1 MPESKKKSN
10 SRKHA
15 GEGTPQSADTQACL
29 IVGIGASAGGLKA
42 LKAFFSSM
50 PIDTCMAFVVVP
62 HLDPT
67 HQSLMHEL
75 LARETRMPVC
85 EAEEGMTVERSHVY
99 IIPPARYLTISDDT
113 LHLIEPQESRGTQ
126 TAIDHFLRSLARDQ
140 QERTVGIILSGT
152 GSHGSAGL
160 KEIKLAGGMVMVQ
173 QPQSA
178 EYDQMPRSAIATGVA
193 DYVLP
198 PEQMPEALVK
208 YTNHP
213 YLRQPPDAATSSDMQ
228 NDLNRILD
236 ILRTRTRHDFR
247 SYRKNML
254 MRRVQ
259 RRMSLCHI
267 EKFPDY
273 LDYLRENTGEVTALV
288 KDLLIGVT
296 GFFREPEAFEVLA
309 QQVIPDLVARSCA
322 ATDTGRPVRVWV
334 PGCTTGE
341 EAYSLAMLF
350 SEQFDAMNKPPNF
363 QIFASDID
371 EESLS
376 IARMGIY
383 PASNTANI
391 PAQRLQRFFVRIDE
405 HHYQVTKRLRE
416 YIVFAAQNLISDA
429 PFSKLDLV
437 SCRNLL
443 IYLEPEVQ
451 QKVIALFH
459 FALDENGYLLLGPAE
474 SIGPAAD
481 MFEPVSRKWRVY
493 RRIGAMRPERVNIP
507 IVTTGERR
515 LQPWYREPA
524 ARRPLD
530 FSRLMQQLALEELA
544 PASVLMT
551 RTYAILGFL
560 GPTVNYLEFPSGE
573 PTLDLMS
580 LARPGLSTRI
590 RVACRKAIHAGY
602 AVTDAGARVKR
613 NGSYVP
619 CILTVRPLTEPKEAE
634 GLLLVSFQDR
644 PEEGAVAREALTEAG
659 EAGLVQQLEYELK
672 ATHDDLQ
679 STIEELESS
688 NEELKAS
695 NEEVMS
701 MNEELQSANEE
712 LETSKEELQSLNEEL
727 VTLNQQLQEKVDEL
741 EHANNDITNLLTS
754 SEVATVFLD
763 TELRIKRFTPPTAKL
778 LKLLPTDVG
787 RPFGDFSMKFHDATL
802 LKDCR
807 RVLENLKT
815 MEHEIAA
822 DDQHCYLRRIL
833 PYRTADNRID
843 GVVIMFI
850 DITGRVA
857 AEARSRLFATIL
869 QDSNDAITVQDFEGR
884 ITAWNRGAERMY
896 GYSEAEALSMNT
908 LNIVP
913 PDRHAEAMDLVKRI
927 AAGEN
932 VQSFETQRLTRDGR
946 TLDVWLTL
954 TRVNDAAGTPV
965 ALSTTERDITASKR
979 AREELRELN
988 ESLEQHI
995 TERTAELQRR
1005 EQEFHTLAD
1014 NVPALFSYLDADQ
1027 RYRYV
1032 NHRYEEHWKRPMAEI
1047 IGRTAE
1053 ELLGPAGYSVARPH
1067 IEAVLSGRP
1076 VTYEAEFEYADA
1088 PRSMQVRYVP
1098 DIDATGR
1105 VQGFFAL
1112 VNDITEIKQAEAEIR
1127 EREQRLRII
1136 LETAPDVIITIEAHG
1151 EIIAFNRAAEVTFGY
1166 SADEAIGRNVSM
1178 LMPSPY
1184 REEHDGYLARYQETH
1199 ESRVFG
1205 KRRQVPGRR
1214 KDGSTFPLELTV
1226 SEIDHRGLFVGII
1239 RDISL
1244 QRELEK
1250 EVIHVSTF
1258 EQERIGQELHDGLGQ
1273 RLTGLSLMVESLR
1286 QALNKQQLPEAATAA
1301 EIIEQLRSATRETR
1315 AIAHGLVP
1323 VPLTA
1328 QGLSDALRKL
1338 TKETQAATGIS
1349 CRFTT
1354 RSRGGV
1360 VVEDRAIAM
1369 QLYRIA
1375 QEMIH
1380 NAVRHAQAS
1389 HITLSLNRKDRQL
1402 ELSVSDDG
1410 KGFQP
1415 DSGEKDGYGLRIMRY
1430 RAAMIGCELTID
1442 STPGKGTVA
1451 RCILPC

>member
-1 MPESKKKSN
+1 M
-10 SRKHA
+10 
-15 GEGTPQSADTQACL
+15 
-29 IVGIGASAGGLKA
+29 
-42 LKAFFSSM
+42 
-50 PIDTCMAFVVVP
+50 
-62 HLDPT
+62 
-67 HQSLMHEL
+67 
-75 LARETRMPVC
+75 
-85 EAEEGMTVERSHVY
+85 
-99 IIPPARYLTISDDT
+99 
-113 LHLIEPQESRGTQ
+113 
-126 TAIDHFLRSLARDQ
+126 
-140 QERTVGIILSGT
+140 
-152 GSHGSAGL
+152 
-160 KEIKLAGGMVMVQ
+160 
-173 QPQSA
+173 
-178 EYDQMPRSAIATGVA
+178 A

-208 YTNHP
+208 YANHP
-213 YLRQPPDAATSSDMQ
+213 YLRQPPAAATTSEMQ
-228 NDLNRILD
+228 KDLNRILD
-236 ILRTRTRHDFR
+236 ILRTRTRHDFS
-247 SYRKNML
+247 SYRKNMF

-309 QQVIPDLVARSCA
+309 QHVIPDLVARSCA

-341 EAYSLAMLF
+341 EAYSLAILF
-350 SEQFDAMNKPPNF
+350 SEQFDAMNKPVNF
-363 QIFASDID
+363 QIFACDID

-383 PASNTANI
+383 PASNTVNI

-405 HHYQVTKRLRE
+405 HHYQVTKQLRE
-416 YIVFAAQNLISDA
+416 SIVFARQNLISDA

-474 SIGPAAD
+474 SIGSAAD

-493 RRIGAMRPERVNIP
+493 RRIGPVRPERVNIP
-507 IVTTGERR
+507 IVTAGERR
-515 LQPWYREPA
+515 LQPWYREPT

-530 FSRLMQQLALEELA
+530 FSSLMQQLVLEELA

-580 LARPGLSTRI
+580 LARPGLPTRI
-590 RVACRKAIHAGY
+590 RVACRKAIHAGH
-602 AVTDAGARVKR
+602 VITDAGARVKR

-619 CILTVRPLTEPKEAE
+619 CTLTVRPLTEPKEAE
-634 GLLLVSFQDR
+634 GLLLVTFQDR

-672 ATHDDLQ
+672 ATHDDFQ
-679 STIEELESS
+679 STLEELESS
-688 NEELKAS
+688 NEELKVS

-712 LETSKEELQSLNEEL
+712 LETSKEELQYLNEEL

-741 EHANNDITNLLTS
+741 EQANNDITNLLTS
-754 SEVATVFLD
+754 SEIATVFLD
-763 TELRIKRFTPPTAKL
+763 TELRIKRFTPPTVKL
-778 LKLLPTDVG
+778 LNLKNSDVG
-787 RPFGDFSMKFHDATL
+787 RSFSDFSMKFHDPSL
-802 LKDCR
+802 LEDCR

-815 MEHEIAA
+815 IEQEIQT
-822 DDQHCYLRRIL
+822 DDQHCYLRHIL

-850 DITGRVA
+850 DITERVT
-857 AEARSRLFATIL
+857 AEARSRLFSTIL
-869 QDSNDAITVQDFEGR
+869 QDSNDAITVQDFDGR
-884 ITAWNRGAERMY
+884 ITTWNRGAERMY
-896 GYSEAEALSMNT
+896 GYSEAEALNMNAR
-908 LNIVP
+908 NIVP
-913 PDRHAEAMDLVKRI
+913 PDRHAEALDLMKRI

-932 VQSFETQRLTRDGR
+932 IQSFQTQHLTRDGR

-954 TRVNDAAGTPV
+954 TRVNDAAGMPV
-965 ALSTTERDITASKR
+965 ALSTTESDITASKQASEKSR
-979 AREELRELN
+979 QLNEEL
-988 ESLEQHI
+988 EQRIIEHA
-995 TERTAELQRR
+995 AELQRR

-1032 NHRYEEHWKRPMAEI
+1032 NHRFEEHWKRPMAEI
-1047 IGRTAE
+1047 IGMTAE

-1098 DIDATGR
+1098 DIDTTGR

-1136 LETAPDVIITIEAHG
+1136 LETAPDVIITIGAHG

-1184 REEHDGYLARYQETH
+1184 REEHDGYLARYLETH

-1239 RDISL
+1239 RDIST

-1286 QALNKQQLPEAATAA
+1286 QTLNKQQLPDAATAA
-1301 EIIEQLRSATRETR
+1301 EIIEQLRTATRETR

-1323 VPLTA
+1323 VPLTE

-1338 TKETQAATGIS
+1338 AKETQAATGIS

-1360 VVEDRAIAM
+1360 EVEDRAIAM

-1389 HITLSLNRKDRQL
+1389 HITLSLNRQNRRL

-1415 DSGEKDGYGLRIMRY
+1415 DSGEKEGYGLRIMRY

-1451 RCILPC
+1451 RCILPS